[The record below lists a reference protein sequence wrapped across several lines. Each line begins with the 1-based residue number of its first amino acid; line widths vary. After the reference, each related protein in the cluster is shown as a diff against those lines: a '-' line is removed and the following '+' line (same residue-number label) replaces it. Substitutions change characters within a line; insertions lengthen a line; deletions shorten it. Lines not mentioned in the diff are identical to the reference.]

1 MTEES
6 FTPEEE
12 ERIRAHLRARGITF
26 EVFLPETLA
35 NWLRE
40 KIAAGVYRDP
50 AEAAFVAF
58 HELEELDRH
67 REVRR
72 QLLAAEIDDGL
83 KSSGERITIEQW
95 RAQYTAKLREWARTD
110 PPQPLPIPTSP
121 ACDED

>member
-1 MTEES
+1 MIEEP

-12 ERIRAHLRARGITF
+12 ERIRAHVRARGMTF
-26 EVFLPETLA
+26 EVFLPETLS

-40 KIAAGVYRDP
+40 KIRAGVYKDP

-58 HELEELDRH
+58 LDLEELDRH
-67 REVRR
+67 PQVRR
-72 QLLAAEIDDGL
+72 QLLAAVIDDRL
-83 KSSGERITIEQW
+83 KNFGERITIEQW

-110 PPQPLPIPTSP
+110 PPQLLPIPTSP